1 MMKDRLGFL
10 SHSNHNYCLGKRVMN
25 SFTRLLQNRMTAHPS
40 GMRLLVSLPL
50 LVSALLLVSG
60 CTSSTSG
67 RPLVGAITFT
77 DAEGNSKSPLTAL
90 TAGQGTYM
98 DVAIT
103 DDKALLGADWSVTC
117 KSALPPGT
125 PLPPGETEDTSCGI
139 FAPQHTMSGPI
150 PSYATS
156 GAGYVTFYTAP
167 ASPPK
172 GGTVTIYAA
181 STSDPS
187 RYSSVT
193 ITINQ

>member
-1 MMKDRLGFL
+1 
-10 SHSNHNYCLGKRVMN
+10 MN
-25 SFTRLLQNRMTAHPS
+25 SFVRAFRSCMTAQQ
-40 GMRLLVSLPL
+40 GGVRLRASLPL
-50 LVSALLLVSG
+50 LAAALLLVSG
-60 CTSSTSG
+60 CTSSSSLH
-67 RPLVGAITFT
+67 PEVGQITFT
-77 DAEGNSKSPLTAL
+77 DAEGNSQPALTAL

-98 DVAIT
+98 DVTIT
-103 DDKALLGADWSVTC
+103 NDPALLGADWSVTC

-139 FAPQHTMSGPI
+139 FTPLHTLSGPV

-172 GGTVTIYAA
+172 GGTVTLYVA
-181 STSDPS
+181 SATDPS

-193 ITINQ
+193 LTINP